1 MSFMSEPQHVLVY
14 EFLSAGGIIA
24 GLAAHE
30 QAELLEQGTAMR
42 DAMLAD
48 LADPGALPGL
58 RLGCVVPPSGP
69 GAALPAGVEP
79 LAARPG
85 ETHARLLQRAA
96 QQGRKVWAVAPETAG
111 LLLQLARAVPAPQW
125 LGCTPDAI
133 QVAGSKAATRR
144 QLAAHGVAVPDAAPG
159 TPGPWVVKPDDGAG
173 AAGARRH
180 PHYDAAWADMQQR
193 GRDGLACTMEPWV
206 DGEAL
211 SLSLCCAAAGAQLI
225 SVNRQDVQVDGTGAL
240 HFLGVRPAVLETAS
254 ERGRR
259 LAALAASVM
268 RALPGLRGFAGVDL
282 VWHPE
287 RGPVV
292 IEVNPRLTTAYVG
305 LSAAL
310 GFNVAQRLLAAQQEA
325 A

>member
-1 MSFMSEPQHVLVY
+1 MLVY

-30 QAELLEQGTAMR
+30 QAELHAQGTAMR

-48 LADPGALPGL
+48 LGALPGL
-58 RLGCVVPPSGP
+58 RLGCAVAPDGP
-69 GAALPAGVEP
+69 GAGPAVLPAGVEP
-79 LAARPG
+79 LAVQPG

-96 QQGRKVWAVAPETAG
+96 RQGHSIWAVAPETEG
-111 LLLQLARAVPAPQW
+111 LLLQLAQAVPPSQW
-125 LGCTPDAI
+125 LGCTPAAI
-133 QVAGSKAATRR
+133 RVAGSKTATCR
-144 QLAAHGVAVPDAAPG
+144 QLAAHGVAVPDAAPR

-180 PHYDAAWADMQQR
+180 LDYDAALADLRRR
-193 GRDGLACTMEPWV
+193 GRDGLACTLESWV
-206 DGEAL
+206 EGEAL
-211 SLSLCCAAAGAQLI
+211 SLSLCCGAAGAELI
-225 SVNRQDVQVDGTGAL
+225 SINRQEVQVDGAGTL
-240 HFLGVRPAVLETAS
+240 HFLGVRPAALETGS

-268 RALPGLRGFAGVDL
+268 RALPGLRGFVGVDL

-292 IEVNPRLTTAYVG
+292 IEINPRLTTAYVG

-310 GFNVAQRLLAAQQEA
+310 GFNVAQHLLAAQLQEA